1 MDIFSKI
8 ADFVTGGTLKTVTDV
23 VMAYLPPDMSPEKK
37 AEIQLAAAAQEAAN
51 KLSALTMAHEMD
63 KDFNKRIT
71 DLEGTASD
79 LKSLPIVG
87 PILLFFRG
95 AQRPVW
101 GFATIYLDYQVFS
114 NNWSVLPGSQQ
125 SAAFYVINVLVLGF
139 LFGERAIQNVMPYI
153 IQYFGVKQSAPE
165 K

>member
-8 ADFVTGGTLKTVTDV
+8 ADFVTGGTVKAVTDV

-51 KLSALTMAHEMD
+51 KLAALTMAHEMD
-63 KDFNKRIT
+63 KEFNRRIT

-114 NNWSVLPGSQQ
+114 NSWSVLPGSQQ
-125 SAAFYVINVLVLGF
+125 SAAFYVINILVLGF

-153 IQYFGVKQSAPE
+153 IQFFGAKQPAPE